1 MINIITVLVGLRL
14 KNIALIESLDL
25 AFDEGLTVLTGETG
39 AGKSIL
45 LDALD
50 ALFVGSNMN
59 LSSKLLR
66 AGSEHAYVE
75 ASFRLNDFLKAWLL
89 EHQLESDDTDLV
101 VSRDWRIKE
110 KRWISRSR
118 INGLLVNKRQ
128 IIALRPFLIDLTIQ
142 GESQNI
148 SSSSHQLSSLDLY
161 GCNSI
166 NILSVK
172 AKKAWHNWLRSFT
185 LLKEVQVDQDKLNQE
200 YDESKI
206 LLDELESAQIID
218 AKEDIKLKEEEG
230 RLVNGVHLQQGLL
243 KLFTYLKES
252 PNDNPSIYDLMN
264 VVIQEL
270 KTMTLLDSSL
280 EHVLEKSLDAYQ
292 SIQDLICYL
301 EDYSNLLQSDPY
313 RLNQIQERI
322 AIIQRLKR
330 KYNLNLSKL
339 IDKKNQLKDFF
350 SENQL
355 NNKLTQLT
363 IEEKKARDLRDLVN
377 KQLSEKRKNIAL
389 LLEKELLEKLIPMGL
404 ENVAFKIEI
413 NPDKPSQTGSD
424 AVEFLFSAN
433 PGQPLAP
440 LLQIA
445 SGGEMSR
452 FLLALKATISQNQY
466 SPTMLFDEIDSG
478 VSGRVS
484 SAIANVLRDLSKR
497 QQVFCVTHQP
507 LVAAVADHHFSVKK
521 IVNKGKTTSSV
532 SNLCNFNERQ
542 KELAELAGGDSREA
556 VNYAASLLDHHA
568 A

>member
-25 AFDEGLTVLTGETG
+25 AFEEGLTVLTGETG

-50 ALFVGSNMN
+50 ALFAGSNLN
-59 LSSKLLR
+59 LGSKLLR
-66 AGSEHAYVE
+66 AGSEHAQIE
-75 ASFRLNDFLKAWLL
+75 ASFRLDDALQVWLE

-118 INGLLVNKRQ
+118 INGLLVNKQQ
-128 IIALRPFLIDLTIQ
+128 IISLRPLLLDLTIQ
-142 GESQNI
+142 GQSYDI
-148 SSSSHQLSSLDLY
+148 SSPSHQLSFIDLY
-161 GCNSI
+161 GYNSI
-166 NILSVK
+166 NSLSPKV
-172 AKKAWHNWLRSFT
+172 KKAWHNWLSKFN
-185 LLKEVQVDQDKLNQE
+185 LLKEAQLDQDKLKEE
-200 YDESKI
+200 YEESKF

-218 AKEDIKLKEEEG
+218 SQEDIKLKEEED

-243 KLFTYLKES
+243 KIFTYLKES
-252 PNDNPSIYDLMN
+252 SNDTPSIYDLIN
-264 VVIQEL
+264 LVIQEL
-270 KTMTLLDSSL
+270 KAMTLLDSSL
-280 EHVLEKSLDAYQ
+280 EDVLEKSLDVYQ
-292 SIQDLICYL
+292 PIQELIVQL
-301 EDYSNLLQSDPY
+301 EDYSGLLQSDPY
-313 RLNQIQERI
+313 RLEQIQERI
-322 AIIQRLKR
+322 ALLQRLKR
-330 KYNLNLSKL
+330 KYNLDLSEL
-339 IDKKNQLKDFF
+339 INKRDQLREFF
-350 SENQL
+350 FENKS
-355 NNKLTQLT
+355 NNKLIQLT
-363 IEEKKARDLRDLVN
+363 ADEKKARDYRDLIN
-377 KQLSEKRKNIAL
+377 QKLSEERKNIAFV
-389 LLEKELLEKLIPMGL
+389 LEKELLKKLIPMGL

-413 NPDKPSQTGSD
+413 NPDKPSQKGSD
-424 AVEFLFSAN
+424 VVEFLFSAN

-452 FLLALKATISQNQY
+452 FLLALKATISQHQY

-484 SAIANVLRDLSKR
+484 SAIANVLRDLSKF

-532 SNLCNFNERQ
+532 SNLCNLEERQ

-556 VNYAASLLDHHA
+556 ANYAASLLDHHA